1 MMRSPKLKLL
11 LPLTLLSNT
20 FGCFAQAPTNSVPS
34 NPPQPATFAL
44 PSEPPQPTTVALA
57 KGAKAAKPAYS
68 FVDSICLNTHWS
80 YGDTPYGTKY
90 DTVRQKLVAL
100 GVRHIRDGGASA
112 DVIRKMKQLARQGI
126 KTTYIMNP
134 NVGVAPNS
142 SYWVTQ
148 PGYKVVDFVKKVG
161 TNVIDAVEVSNEID
175 LNFQKYYWRKGDK
188 EKLNDDPKS
197 SNYWVRYIRSLTKD
211 TYKALKSD
219 RATARVKVIGPSL
232 GRTYNYDNKSPLGD
246 LSADVDWGNFHPYP
260 SGGNP
265 FNNPFKYNTIEKYY
279 WHSNFPSVNIDE
291 HPYAFDVYAPPF
303 GRKPMA
309 ATETG
314 YFTTKGQNGISE
326 KVHGKYIPR
335 LFLEY
340 FRNSVPR
347 TCSYEFVDEWSDR
360 SNSEGNYGLLRNNLS
375 PKPAYTALKNVINV
389 LKDPT
394 GARIIPRAVNYNLS
408 FKAQPKYGR
417 TQYVHDLLLQKRDG
431 SFYLVLW
438 HEISNGDRSS
448 TPVREINPPPI
459 PTQVNIATPMRSAT
473 IYTLNDAG
481 NMSTRAASIRNNR
494 INLNVTDKATI
505 IKLIPR
511 R

>member
-1 MMRSPKLKLL
+1 MMRSPNLKLL
-11 LPLTLLSNT
+11 LLLTLLLNT
-20 FGCFAQAPTNSVPS
+20 FGCFAEAPTNSK
-34 NPPQPATFAL
+34 PPTPPKPA
-44 PSEPPQPTTVALA
+44 SKTTP
-57 KGAKAAKPAYS
+57 AKAAKSAYS

-80 YGDTPYGTKY
+80 YGDTPYGQKY
-90 DTVRQKLVAL
+90 DAVRQKLVAL
-100 GVRHIRDGGASA
+100 GVRHIRDGGASP
-112 DVIRKMKQLARQGI
+112 DVIRKMRQLARQGI

-142 SYWVTQ
+142 SYWVTE

-161 TNVIDAVEVSNEID
+161 TNTIDAVEISNEID

-188 EKLNDDPKS
+188 EKLNDDPNS
-197 SNYWVRYIRSLTKD
+197 SRYWVPYIRSLTKD

-219 RATARVKVIGPSL
+219 RATAKVKVIGPSL
-232 GRTYNYDNKSPLGD
+232 GRTYNYENKSPLGD

-265 FNNPFKYNTIEKYY
+265 FNNPFQYNTIEKYY
-279 WHSNFPSVNIDE
+279 WHSNFPSVNLDN

-314 YFTTKGQNGISE
+314 YFTTKGKNGISE

-340 FRNSVPR
+340 FRNGVTR
-347 TCSYEFVDEWSDR
+347 TCSYELVDEWSDR
-360 SNSEGNYGLLRNNLS
+360 GNSEGNYGILRNNLT
-375 PKPAYTALKNVINV
+375 PKPAYTALKNIISV
-389 LKDPT
+389 LKDPQ
-394 GARIIPRAVNYNLS
+394 GARIVPRAVNYKLT
-408 FKAQPKYGR
+408 FKAPPKYDR
-417 TQYVHDLLLQKRDG
+417 TEYVHDLLLQKRDG

-438 HEISNGDRSS
+438 HEISNGDRSR

-459 PTQVNIATPMRSAT
+459 PTQVNLVTPIRSAT
-473 IYTLNDAG
+473 IYTLNDVG
-481 NMSTRAASIRNNR
+481 NMATKAAPIRNNR
-494 INLNVTDKATI
+494 ISLNVTDKATI
-505 IKLIPR
+505 IKLVPR
-511 R
+511 K